1 MKKNTG
7 YDITARFERSGDK
20 FVVKYKK
27 PSAWSFLWPDGL
39 EPFEATFDGSV
50 KAIKFMDQLKIDAEF
65 WNRTFTAIGLHGE
78 EMVRYAKKRRK
89 A

>member
-27 PSAWSFLWPDGL
+27 PSVWGFLWPDGL
-39 EPFEATFDGSV
+39 EPCEETFSAMPGPSSLW
-50 KAIKFMDQLKIDAEF
+50 IS
-65 WNRTFTAIGLHGE
+65 
-78 EMVRYAKKRRK
+78 
-89 A
+89 

>member
-7 YDITARFERSGDK
+7 YDITARFERRGDE

-27 PSAWSFLWPDGL
+27 PSQWGFLWPDGL
-39 EPFEATFDGSV
+39 EPCEAIFSSGP

-65 WNRTFTAIGLHGE
+65 WNGTFTAIGLHGE
-78 EMVRYAKKRRK
+78 EMVRYAKKRR
-89 A
+89 AA

>member
-7 YDITARFERSGDK
+7 YDITARFERRGDK

-39 EPFEATFDGSV
+39 EPCEEIFDSNV
-50 KAIKFMDQLKIDAEF
+50 KAIKFMDQLKIDADF
-65 WNRTFTAIGLHGE
+65 WNGTFTAIGLDGKK
-78 EMVRYAKKRRK
+78 MVRYEKSRK
-89 A
+89 TA